1 MSITYYDIF
10 SCSNKMIFDTD
21 ISDGSIGKCTI
32 ETKRKGETK
41 EETWDYSVEN
51 NLLSI
56 NGKNRSTYIVTGK
69 SLLHQ
74 NGKFSGTIPDLEQF
88 DVICSH
94 RFDGANETV
103 VLYFN
108 NNGTVTQKYERSQI
122 SMDFSYLR
130 IGDLIVIYNDSYAHG
145 YLVFNHSLYE
155 WSHINEESV
164 SIVRGLMEA
173 CLKKSIDSFTYDK
186 DAYNLTTCDNIPF
199 DDISFDNNKH
209 KNVLVTSLNLWGK
222 KIDINPIVLAIRQLS
237 ISLKQRVEL
246 HTSIIVK
253 NRTDGVPAK
262 MECINGKYGMS
273 VVPYAWDNL
282 QYVETCIDG
291 IGAFVANIFNE
302 YGISLN
308 PNWNIINQKT
318 KDELK
323 KIEKTF
329 GDLSGQAC
337 QAALNNQAM
346 KYQQVYNEELAK
358 DFGLSFGIISS
369 SFTAHLLYAAQAAA
383 KEQKDHARAEKA
395 AIESMKTSHDEI
407 TVAIFEAM
415 YPVYV
420 NQIEPALINLLGRY
434 YAYIASLLAKELG
447 YSYDDICS
455 IEDLSKDVHLLLNDN
470 TTDDKEKV
478 VNLLS
483 ADICS
488 GEAVLYAIK
497 KNLIDEEFVTFFAEA
512 PQILKTNTQN
522 AILDYLNEQKKNAS
536 LFNRD
541 SLSDNV
547 VAVIKNIKLLY
558 SYKIS
563 TYENI
568 IDSVYKTE
576 IKKVCQKFDDLLRI
590 SKNPESLSAY
600 AKTKRAITISNS
612 DISVFLKYYEIFATE
627 DMKKVIAL
635 IGSTEMDKFNEY
647 LSAINEKISV
657 EYEKHQQAERERK
670 AREEQLARERREREE
685 QHRREVEEKK
695 RLIREEIQ
703 SLNNE
708 LESLGFA
715 LFGQKARR
723 KAELKSLI
731 AKKQAELNNVK

>member
-1 MSITYYDIF
+1 MSI
-10 SCSNKMIFDTD
+10 K
-21 ISDGSIGKCTI
+21 
-32 ETKRKGETK
+32 
-41 EETWDYSVEN
+41 
-51 NLLSI
+51 
-56 NGKNRSTYIVTGK
+56 
-69 SLLHQ
+69 
-74 NGKFSGTIPDLEQF
+74 
-88 DVICSH
+88 
-94 RFDGANETV
+94 
-103 VLYFN
+103 
-108 NNGTVTQKYERSQI
+108 
-122 SMDFSYLR
+122 
-130 IGDLIVIYNDSYAHG
+130 
-145 YLVFNHSLYE
+145 
-155 WSHINEESV
+155 
-164 SIVRGLMEA
+164 
-173 CLKKSIDSFTYDK
+173 
-186 DAYNLTTCDNIPF
+186 
-199 DDISFDNNKH
+199 
-209 KNVLVTSLNLWGK
+209 LWGK
-222 KIDINPIVLAIRQLS
+222 EFEVNTVVLAIRQLS
-237 ISLKQRVEL
+237 ISFKQKVEAD
-246 HTSIIVK
+246 TNVIVR
-253 NRTDGVPAK
+253 NRTNGVPAK
-262 MECINGKYGMS
+262 MEIINGQQAMS
-273 VVPYAWDNL
+273 IVPYAWDNIE
-282 QYVETCIDG
+282 YAEKCING
-291 IGAFVANIFNE
+291 IGTFVSKIFRD

-308 PNWNIINQKT
+308 PNWSVINQKT
-318 KDELK
+318 KEELK

-337 QAALNNQAM
+337 QAALNNQVM
-346 KYQQVYNEELAK
+346 KYHQVYNEELAK

-455 IEDLSKDVHLLLNDN
+455 IEDLNKNVHMLLNDN

-497 KNLIDEEFVTFFAEA
+497 KNIIDEEFVTFFAEA
-512 PQILKTNTQN
+512 PQILKTNTQS

-541 SLSDNV
+541 SLSDDV
-547 VAVIKNIKLLY
+547 IAVIKNTKLLY

-568 IDSVYKTE
+568 IDRIYKTE
-576 IKKVCQKFDDLLRI
+576 IKKACQKFDDLLRL
-590 SKNPESLSAY
+590 SKNPEALSAY

-612 DISVFLKYYEIFATE
+612 DISIFLKYYEIFATE
-627 DMKKVIAL
+627 EMEKVIAL
-635 IGSTEMDKFNEY
+635 IGSTEIDKFNEY
-647 LSAINEKISV
+647 LSAINERISV
-657 EYEKHQQAERERK
+657 EHEKHQQAERERK

-685 QHRREVEEKK
+685 KHRREVEEKK

-703 SLNNE
+703 SLNSE